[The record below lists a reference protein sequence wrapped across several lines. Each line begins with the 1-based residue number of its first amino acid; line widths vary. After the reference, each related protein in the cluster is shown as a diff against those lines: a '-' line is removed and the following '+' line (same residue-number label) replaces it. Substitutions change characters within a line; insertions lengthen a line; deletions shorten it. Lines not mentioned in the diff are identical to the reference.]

1 MPLGFAGMPFIIISL
16 NVRSSKRYAV
26 GCVDFYNYCTG
37 ALSVV
42 GSLLVTPDHDPCS
55 STLSL
60 TWTPPF
66 TLDIPGVDPDIT
78 GYCVDVI
85 DSTSSSLLYSQ
96 CGINRTE
103 FRYSTPLTEAV
114 FRVTP
119 VNYAGNG
126 TQLNISYSSNER

>member
-1 MPLGFAGMPFIIISL
+1 MGLCFQLTLGYRPQGSNQLVSKLGPLIYTCP
-16 NVRSSKRYAV
+16 
-26 GCVDFYNYCTG
+26 G

-42 GSLLVTPDHDPCS
+42 GSLKVSPDPCS
-55 STLSL
+55 SALYL

-103 FRYSTPLTEAV
+103 FRYFTPLAMAV

-126 TQLNISYSSNER
+126 TQLNISYSSNKC